1 MKLQDLYVDPGH
13 LIRRAYQISVAI
25 FLEECRSFD
34 LRLVDCAVLYGIH
47 AMPETDQIGLSRAVA
62 IDRSSIARVVDK
74 LVERGLVARRVSEH
88 DRRVNR
94 LSLTAEGC
102 RIVDSIQP
110 VIDEVNQ
117 RILEPLNAEERQQFI
132 HCLAKICEI
141 NNEKSRAPLYA
152 VDEVAAG
159 AGRKRKAG

>member
-1 MKLQDLYVDPGH
+1 MKLKDLYTDPGH

-25 FLEECRSFD
+25 FLEECRDFD

-74 LVERGLVARRVSEH
+74 LVGRGLIARRVSDE

-94 LSLTAEGC
+94 LSLTDEGNN
-102 RIVDSIQP
+102 IVEQIQP
-110 VIDEVNQ
+110 IVDEVNQ
-117 RILEPLNAEERQQFI
+117 RILEPLNKKEREQFI
-132 HCLAKICEI
+132 HCLGKICEV
-141 NNEKSRAPLYA
+141 NNEKSRAPLFA
-152 VDEVAAG
+152 VAG
-159 AGRKRKAG
+159 SASG